1 MLNTVVS
8 ILVIEYNWILVL
20 WITVIAILNLSTKDL
35 IKDLHTMSKSTL
47 PIPAPFCMT
56 EGLYTV

>member
-8 ILVIEYNWILVL
+8 ILVMEYNWILIL

-35 IKDLHTMSKSTL
+35 IKDLHNTSKSTL
-47 PIPAPFCMT
+47 LIPALFCMT
-56 EGLYTV
+56 EGLYTI